1 MRQDWKEDRRREKE
15 EDMVYGL
22 ILAGIILA
30 ITVLLVI
37 Y

>member
-22 ILAGIILA
+22 ILAAFILA
-30 ITVLLVI
+30 IALLLVV

>member
-30 ITVLLVI
+30 IALLLVV